1 MIYLYLFLYA
11 LLLIAGAL
19 SLGIGPDEAKILF
32 ADSGSLHT
40 LASLMYSLRPGS
52 ELIVRLPNILVTL
65 LDVYLVYRLA
75 RHFLRFE
82 KDALFAAIL
91 FSLLP
96 AIIAA
101 GVLVNK
107 APFLIFFTLLF
118 LFIFL
123 RSEEYAFGFALILL
137 LLDKA
142 FAILF
147 LALFFYYYFHD
158 RRRFAARYA
167 ILFTLSI
174 LFFGFDVGGK
184 PRNYFLDT
192 FAIFAAIFSPLLFLY
207 FFYVIYRILVKEPKD
222 ILFYISATPFLFALV
237 LSFRQRID
245 LVDFAPFAVF
255 GVLLMVRTFLHS
267 LRVRLPKYRKRLLLA
282 FWIVMVSLM
291 ANDLGLMLHRAL
303 LYILPPQKHFA
314 KHYYVAKELAKKLKD
329 RGITCIHTDSSSLQ
343 RQLRFYGIGECGEYH
358 LGHRGDELL
367 EIRIG
372 DVVLERYFV
381 TKRNENRV
389 QRIIL

>member
-1 MIYLYLFLYA
+1 MIYLYLIVYA

-32 ADSGSLHT
+32 ADSGYLHT
-40 LASLMYSLRPGS
+40 LSSITYNFSPGS
-52 ELIVRLPNILVTL
+52 ELVVRLPNIIITLV
-65 LDVYLVYRLA
+65 DVYLFYRLA

-82 KDALFAAIL
+82 RDALFAAIL

-96 AIIAA
+96 AVIAA
-101 GVLVNK
+101 GVIINK
-107 APFLIFFTLLF
+107 APFVIFFTLLF

-123 RSEEYAFGFALILL
+123 RSEEYAFGFALMLL
-137 LLDKA
+137 ILDKA

-147 LALFFYYYFHD
+147 LALFFYYYVQD
-158 RRRFAARYA
+158 RRRFAIRYA
-167 ILFTLSI
+167 VLFTLSI

-184 PRNYFLDT
+184 PKNYFLDT

-207 FFYVIYRILVKEPKD
+207 FFYVIYRILVKEHKD
-222 ILFYISATPFLFALV
+222 ILFYVSATPFLFALV

-255 GVLLMVRTFLHS
+255 GVILVVRTFLHS
-267 LRVRLPKYRKRLLLA
+267 LRVRLPRYRKRLLLL
-282 FWIVMVSLM
+282 FWIVVVSLLV
-291 ANDLGLMLHRAL
+291 NDFALMMHRAL
-303 LYILPPQKHFA
+303 LHFLPPQKHFA
-314 KHYYVAKELAKKLKD
+314 KSYYIAKELAKELKKLHIK
-329 RGITCIHTDSSSLQ
+329 CIHTDSPALQ
-343 RQLRFYGIGECGEYH
+343 NQLRFYGIGMCDTYS
-358 LGHRGDELL
+358 LGNSGQIAV

-372 DVVLERYFV
+372 NVVLKRYYV
-381 TKRNENRV
+381 TKRNKLEA